1 MPKTQANGIK
11 KKNLNGV
18 ELRRVTRL
26 QILLNK
32 DLKFPKI
39 NGVKKLPTS
48 NSLKSKKISENIEL
62 KVTRSKTK
70 NEKTGNE
77 NCAPNSSSSQHTKQI
92 RTPAKYNKFSAAEK
106 KLLLNSCSLQNSAPR
121 NTRSH
126 TKKAVADKKVETIGL
141 NVRVPEKRLD
151 TIKTYVKLLF
161 FKENSI
167 VLAKQKY
174 SIPWPARVLKVEKD
188 KVKVYFF
195 GDKREG
201 TVNSSEIYDFEKS
214 VGAVKLVI
222 TSKKIPRGFATGIR
236 EIELLLGVPS
246 KNSVIINEV

>member
-1 MPKTQANGIK
+1 MTKTQANGIK

-18 ELRRVTRL
+18 ELRRVTRS

-62 KVTRSKTK
+62 KVTRSNK
-70 NEKTGNE
+70 

-106 KLLLNSCSLQNSAPR
+106 KSLLNSCSLQNSVPR

-141 NVRVPEKRLD
+141 NVRVPEKRLN

-201 TVNSSEIYDFEKS
+201 TVNSCEIYDFEKS
-214 VGAVKLVI
+214 VDAVKLAT
-222 TSKKIPRGFATGIR
+222 TSKKIPRGFVTGIR
-236 EIELLLGVPS
+236 EIELLLGVQS
-246 KNSVIINEV
+246 KNSIIINEV